1 VTTRHNGIRLRFE
14 VARTPDPALLRTAI
28 LSGLAGRTAPGGEG
42 EIALRIATA
51 VDAQRMRT
59 SGFNAPGDGAWR

>member
-14 VARTPDPALLRTAI
+14 VARAPDPALLRAAI
-28 LSGLAGRTAPGGEG
+28 LGRLAGRTAPGVEG
-42 EIALRIATA
+42 ELALHIATA

-59 SGFNAPGDGAWR
+59 SGFDPPGGGAWR